1 MHREEPDAPRSGS
14 DQAAA
19 MVFRGTDDAYEV
31 APEPPEHCGQCHRA
45 AGRPGWEGL
54 LLCFSESGGQAQ
66 GCGDALTSGWP
77 SSGQGSGYGQA
88 ATWAGRLCW
97 LRELGRLLT
106 SPYPIYVP
114 FLREELVLEA
124 AWKPVEPSSRSLGS
138 RWLNAN
144 PRSSRAFLSQG
155 RARLLQHRG
164 LLSPHTRKLHP
175 KPLKP
180 RRPAR
185 GGHEALRASSPR
197 PHPVW
202 SLDHIL
208 TF

>member
-1 MHREEPDAPRSGS
+1 MRSGPGAS
-14 DQAAA
+14 GALRPVPPSGRTPGLGRAAA
-19 MVFRGTDDAYEV
+19 LFFRE
-31 APEPPEHCGQCHRA
+31 R
-45 AGRPGWEGL
+45 RPGPGVWGRADL
-54 LLCFSESGGQAQ
+54 WLAFQWAGQRLRSGGDVGRATVLAQ
-66 GCGDALTSGWP
+66 GIRTALI
-77 SSGQGSGYGQA
+77 
-88 ATWAGRLCW
+88 
-97 LRELGRLLT
+97 

-155 RARLLQHRG
+155 RARLLQHHG

-175 KPLKP
+175 KPSEP